1 MRTINACLL
10 AAAIAM
16 SGAAIAKLP
25 APTAEEQA
33 ATEARKVKEKEQL
46 EHEKAALER
55 AQDRIAARYRKDK
68 DSGAPA
74 SGGGRVSDENM
85 PRTTSELPRG
95 VGPKPDR
102 PPSAE
107 AHSAPAK

>member
-1 MRTINACLL
+1 MHTIKACLL

-16 SGAAIAKLP
+16 SGAAVAKLP
-25 APTAEEQA
+25 APTPEEQA
-33 ATEARKVKEKEQL
+33 ATEARKAKEKEQL
-46 EHEKAALER
+46 EQEKAALER
-55 AQDRIAARYRKDK
+55 AQDRIVARYRKA
-68 DSGAPA
+68 GAAPA
-74 SGGGRVSDENM
+74 AGGGRVSDESM